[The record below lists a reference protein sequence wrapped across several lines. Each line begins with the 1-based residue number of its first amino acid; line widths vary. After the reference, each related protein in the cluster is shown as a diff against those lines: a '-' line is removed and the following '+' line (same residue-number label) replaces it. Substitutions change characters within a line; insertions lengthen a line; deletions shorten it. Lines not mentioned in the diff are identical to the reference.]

1 MREKLAI
8 IIPIYEDLIMGS
20 DAYNSVCNTIEKCSE
35 RPIFFLLPC
44 NRYVGFKV
52 VESLKCKF
60 DIRTIFLDDVHFAS
74 IQSYNKLLLS
84 PDFYLEFNCFEFI
97 AIVQT
102 DVWIFKDGFNEYT
115 DLGFTYIGGITF
127 KRWYKKSY
135 WRIDNILA
143 PINGGMSI
151 RKVDD
156 FLEILLSNK
165 SLGLSFFLR
174 RLYFHW
180 KRGGLSFRK
189 VNEIIRSQSIKTYCK
204 SPEYNE
210 DIVLYLISQVD
221 QRFRIPHWTQSK
233 LFCWDSAPW
242 LLFENFKEL
251 PMAAHAYCR
260 DDFPYEGN
268 RTFWSKYCR

>member
-35 RPIFFLLPC
+35 RPVFFLLPC
-44 NRYVGFKV
+44 NRYLGFKL
-52 VESLKCKF
+52 VESLLSKF
-60 DIRTIFLDDVHFAS
+60 DIRTILLDDEHFAS
-74 IQSYNKLLLS
+74 VQSYNKLLLN
-84 PDFYLEFNCFEFI
+84 PDFYLKFNCYEFI

-127 KRWYKKSY
+127 KRWYKKSH

-143 PINGGMSI
+143 PINGGMSV
-151 RKVDD
+151 RNVDD
-156 FLEILLSNK
+156 FIEILGSEK
-165 SLGLSFFLR
+165 RLGMIFFIK

-180 KRGGLSFRK
+180 KIGGFSFRR
-189 VNEIIRSQSIKTYCK
+189 VNEIIRSQRIRTYCK
-204 SPEYNE
+204 APEYNE
-210 DIVLYLISQVD
+210 DVVLYFISQVD
-221 QRFRIPHWTQSK
+221 RRFSIPHWTQSK
-233 LFCWDSAPW
+233 LFCWDAAPG

-268 RTFWSKYCR
+268 RTFWSKYCK